1 MPEVKFIAGH
11 SGSVAGVIRYLTRDG
26 RAIAEDYVN
35 CMGHDPATGKSVV
48 RQMDEMRELAGT
60 GGGSVVV
67 GRDGRRRASA
77 NTYTHFILSPD
88 PRDRVSLD
96 DLRELVVGWCERWLG
111 EYQCAI
117 YYHDDNEGHVPHA
130 HVVANNANVVR
141 GGTLSSHMDR
151 RTFRRMND
159 DLQAM
164 ARERGLSGFAASRAG
179 GRPAAPMAPGP
190 AGTTRQREYRTRQEK
205 ALEDGGKFSWK
216 RDVRDRLAF
225 ALLTSRTEEDFVA
238 QCGAVGI
245 TVTEN
250 ARGEWVYV
258 HPGRETW
265 RVGGRRLG
273 MGWTRWG
280 VQQELARVRAS
291 AMPRP
296 DPATVAAL
304 NASMVRLTRGDTM
317 PPYVIG
323 VTRDMSVTAADVARM
338 VDLVARE
345 DIRSMD
351 DFMDAARR
359 PMAAGERR
367 QLNDAWRLARE
378 MGWLREHRDLVD
390 GERRPRSAGS
400 GLPVQGDDE
409 AVRPHGGSSGRAEPE
424 TREAGRGEERS

>member
-1 MPEVKFIAGH
+1 MPELKFVAGH
-11 SGSVAGVIRYLTRDG
+11 SKSVAGLIRYLTKDG

-35 CMGHDPATGKSVV
+35 CMGYDPATRSSVV
-48 RQMDEMRELAGT
+48 KQMDDMRKLAGT
-60 GGGSVVV
+60 NGGSVVV
-67 GRDGRRRASA
+67 DRDGRRRVSA

-88 PRDRVSLD
+88 PRDLVSLD
-96 DLRELVVGWCERWLG
+96 DLRELAVDWCERWLG

-117 YYHDDNEGHVPHA
+117 YYHDDNESHIPHA
-130 HVVANNANVVR
+130 HIVANNANVIR
-141 GGTLSSHMDR
+141 GGTLSSHMDKKA
-151 RTFRRMND
+151 FRRMND

-164 ARERGLSGFAASRAG
+164 ARQRGLSGFSASRAG
-179 GRPAAPMAPGP
+179 GRPTAPMAPGP
-190 AGTTRQREYRTRQEK
+190 VGTTRQREYRTRQEK

-225 ALLTSRTEEDFVA
+225 ALLTSRTEDDFVA
-238 QCGAVGI
+238 QCGVVGI
-245 TVTEN
+245 AVTEN
-250 ARGEWVYV
+250 ARGEWVYA

-291 AMPRP
+291 AAPRP
-296 DPATVAAL
+296 DAATVGAL
-304 NASMVRLTRGDTM
+304 NVSVRALSRSGAM

-338 VDLVARE
+338 IDLVVRE

-351 DFMDAARR
+351 DFKDVARR
-359 PMAAGERR
+359 PMDAEARS

-424 TREAGRGEERS
+424 TREARRGEERS